1 MLAARFAPD
10 TRTTVRHTAALLAGV
25 VALIYLLIGLQVMT
39 VIDNPADQAAFALP
53 AAVVFG
59 GLAGLLAVADRRV
72 VWAAAAV
79 FVGLVILMYFGVA
92 PRRSPAYETWGILL
106 RLLQVP
112 LVALL
117 GYLAVLPRTA

>member
-10 TRTTVRHTAALLAGV
+10 TRAAVRHTAALLAGF
-25 VALIYLLIGLQVMT
+25 VALIYLLIGMQVMT

-59 GLAGLLAVADRRV
+59 GLACLLAVTDRRA

-92 PRRSPAYETWGILL
+92 PRRSPQYETWGIVL
-106 RLLQVP
+106 RLLQLP

-117 GYLAVLPRTA
+117 GYLAVRPRTA

>member
-117 GYLAVLPRTA
+117 GYLAVRPRTA

>member
-10 TRTTVRHTAALLAGV
+10 TRTAVRHTAALLAGA

-39 VIDNPADQAAFALP
+39 VIDNPGDQAAFALP

-59 GLAGLLAVADRRV
+59 GLAGLLAVTDRRV
-72 VWAAAAV
+72 VWGAAAV

-92 PRRSPAYETWGILL
+92 PRRSPQYETWGIAL

-112 LVALL
+112 LVAML
-117 GYLAVLPRTA
+117 GYLAVRPRTG